1 MMKLKSLV
9 FTLAAVTLLT
19 GCGAKVNPSQNTA
32 PQSAVPQV
40 AKAWNSDGVISDG
53 EYTTKKMIGEI
64 EVSTKVEGD
73 SVLVGM
79 KARTT
84 GWMSLGIDPED
95 KMKGA
100 DIWMAFVKDGKA
112 EVIDMYSTGPMGPHP
127 ADEKQGGKGDIT
139 MMSGTL
145 QDGNTIIEFK
155 RKLDTSDSKDKP
167 LKIGENKVMWGVGDS
182 NDPSMKHSRRGYGT
196 LELK

>member
-1 MMKLKSLV
+1 MKFKSVVLTV
-9 FTLAAVTLLT
+9 AAIALLT
-19 GCGAKVNPSQNTA
+19 GCSAKENPAQNA
-32 PQSAVPQV
+32 PPQSAMPQV

-73 SVLVGM
+73 SVMVAM

-100 DIWMAFVKDGKA
+100 DIWMCYVKDGKA
-112 EVIDMYSTGPMGPHP
+112 EVIDMYSTGPYGPHP
-127 ADEKQGGKGDIT
+127 ADEKQGGKADVT
-139 MMSGTL
+139 MISVMQ

-155 RKLDTSDSKDKP
+155 RKLETGDSKDKP
-167 LKIGENKVMWGVGDS
+167 LKMGENKVMWGVGDS
-182 NDPSMKHSRRGYGT
+182 SDPSMKHSRRGYGT